1 MNWRVVRT
9 VAIKD
14 LREVLLSR
22 NAIVAAVAV
31 PLLFIIV
38 LPFAIIVLP
47 QNMGVPMSKLM
58 ADIGPFVAM
67 MRFKLGGMA
76 EAMAGLSDLQGW
88 IVLML
93 GFLLAP
99 LFLTLPLMFASLV
112 GADAFVGEK
121 ERKTLETLL
130 YTPASDAELLL
141 GKIVASFVP
150 SVVITWATFVIYAIV
165 VNTVGWPAMGRIW
178 FPTVTWWPLIFWLAP
193 ALGTLGM
200 AITVLVSQRVSTH
213 VEANQ
218 ITGSLVLLVIGLLA
232 GQLAGVVFLN
242 TQTTLLVGALL
253 WGVDAILIWQGAK
266 RFSRGKLVARL

>member
-1 MNWRVVRT
+1 MNWRVAGT
-9 VAIKD
+9 VAAKD

-22 NAIVAAVAV
+22 NAVVAAVVV
-31 PLLFIIV
+31 PLMFIIV
-38 LPFAIIVLP
+38 LPFAIIILP

-58 ADIGPFVAM
+58 ADIGPFVNM

-76 EAMAGLSDLQGW
+76 DAMVGLSDLQGW
-88 IVLML
+88 IVVML

-130 YTPASDAELLL
+130 YTPASDADLLL
-141 GKIVASFVP
+141 GKVVASVVP
-150 SVVITWATFVIYAIV
+150 AVVITWAAFALYSLV
-165 VNTVGWPAMGRIW
+165 VNVVSWPVMGRPW
-178 FPTVTWWPLIFWLAP
+178 FPTETWWPLIFWLAP

-200 AITVLVSQRVSTH
+200 AVTVLVSQRVSTH

-218 ITGSLVLLVIGLLA
+218 LTGSLVLLVIGLLA
-232 GQLAGVVFLN
+232 GQLAGVIFLN
-242 TQTTLLVGALL
+242 IQTTLLAGALL
-253 WGVDAILIWQGAK
+253 WGVDAILIWQGAR

>member
-9 VAIKD
+9 VASKD
-14 LREVLLSR
+14 LHEVLLSR
-22 NAIVAAVAV
+22 NAVVAAVVV

-38 LPFAIIVLP
+38 LPFAVIILP

-58 ADIGPFVAM
+58 ADIGPFVSM
-67 MRFKLGGMA
+67 MRYKLGGMA
-76 EAMAGLSDLQGW
+76 EAMAGLNDLQGW

-130 YTPASDAELLL
+130 YTPASDAEILI
-141 GKIVASFVP
+141 GKVIASFVP
-150 SVVITWATFVIYAIV
+150 SVVITWAAFVIYIGV
-165 VNTVGWPAMGRIW
+165 VNAVSWPVMGHLW
-178 FPTVTWWPLIFWLAP
+178 FPTATWWPLIFWLAP

-200 AITVLVSQRVSTH
+200 AVTVIISQRVSTH

-218 ITGSLVLLVIGLLA
+218 LAGSLVLLVIGLLA
-232 GQLAGVVFLN
+232 GQIAGVLFLN
-242 TQTTLLVGALL
+242 IETMFIVGTLLWA
-253 WGVDAILIWQGAK
+253 VDALLIWQGVK
-266 RFSRGKLVARL
+266 RFARGKLIARL